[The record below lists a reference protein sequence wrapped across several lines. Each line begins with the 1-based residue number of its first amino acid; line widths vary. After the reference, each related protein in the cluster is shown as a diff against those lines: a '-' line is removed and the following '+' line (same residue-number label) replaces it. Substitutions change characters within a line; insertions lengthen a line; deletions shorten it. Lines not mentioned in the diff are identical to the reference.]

1 MRYVLIAAASL
12 SASAWAQ
19 APNAQVADLGWLSG
33 SWVSETRQ
41 GWTEEMWMA
50 PRGGVMLGVNRSGKS
65 ERASGFEYMR
75 IAADTSGRVSFW
87 ASPAG
92 KAAVPFRLISS
103 GPREAV
109 FENLKNDYPTR
120 IVYRRSGSTLVGT
133 ISGTGGANSMSWTF
147 RRR

>member
-1 MRYVLIAAASL
+1 
-12 SASAWAQ
+12 
-19 APNAQVADLGWLSG
+19 
-33 SWVSETRQ
+33 
-41 GWTEEMWMA
+41 
-50 PRGGVMLGVNRSGKS
+50 
-65 ERASGFEYMR
+65 MR